1 MFLNSSFYCSYGD
14 YQDIPDET
22 TLELAF
28 IGRSNSGKS
37 SLINA
42 ICLKKKIAKISK
54 TPGKTQLINFF
65 NLGSNCFLV
74 DLPGYGFAK
83 VSKSKTKSFSSL
95 ISSYLIERKQLRLV
109 FLILDSRLGITNL
122 DELMIK
128 MLVKIGLRF
137 VIILNKI
144 DKLNQ
149 MEFQKCKKK
158 IRDDLSNI
166 CNFDVY
172 YFYFSAK
179 TGKGSAEIKNYLV
192 EIENL
197 PLEIFSK
204 D

>member
-179 TGKGSAEIKNYLV
+179 TGKGGDEIKNYLV

>member
-1 MFLNSSFYCSYGD
+1 MFLNSNFYCSYGE
-14 YQDIPDET
+14 YKEIPDET

-37 SLINA
+37 SLINSV
-42 ICLKKKIAKISK
+42 CLKKKIAKTSK

-95 ISSYLIERKQLRLV
+95 ISSYLIKRKQLRLV

-149 MEFQKCKKK
+149 MAFQKCKKK

-179 TGKGSAEIKNYLV
+179 TGKGSAEIKNYLI

>member
-128 MLVKIGLRF
+128 MLVRIGLRF

>member
-158 IRDDLSNI
+158 IREDLSNI

>member
-95 ISSYLIERKQLRLV
+95 ISSYLIERKQLKLV

-128 MLVKIGLRF
+128 MLVRIGLRF

-192 EIENL
+192 ENENL

>member
-1 MFLNSSFYCSYGD
+1 MFLNSNFYCSYGE
-14 YQDIPDET
+14 YKEIPDET

-37 SLINA
+37 SLINSV
-42 ICLKKKIAKISK
+42 CLKKKIAKTSK

-83 VSKSKTKSFSSL
+83 VSKNKTKSFSNL
-95 ISSYLIERKQLRLV
+95 ISSYLIKRKQLKLV

-128 MLVKIGLRF
+128 MLVKLRLRF

-144 DKLNQ
+144 DKLNET
-149 MEFQKCKKK
+149 EFQKSKKK
-158 IRDDLSNI
+158 IREDLSNI
-166 CNFDVY
+166 CNFNVD
-172 YFYFSAK
+172 YFYFSSK
-179 TGKGSAEIKNYLV
+179 TGKGSVEIKNYLIK
-192 EIENL
+192 EENL
-197 PLEIFSK
+197 PLEIFLK

>member
-192 EIENL
+192 ETENL

>member
-14 YQDIPDET
+14 YQDIPNET

-128 MLVKIGLRF
+128 MLVRIGLRF

-192 EIENL
+192 ETENL

>member
-1 MFLNSSFYCSYGD
+1 MFLNSNFYCSYGAFKD
-14 YQDIPDET
+14 LPNDK

-37 SLINA
+37 SLINS

-83 VSKSKTKSFSSL
+83 VSKKKTKSFSSL

-109 FLILDSRLGITNL
+109 FLILDSRLGVTNL

-128 MLVKIGLRF
+128 MLVKIRLRF

-149 MEFQKCKKK
+149 TEFQKCKKK
-158 IRDDLSNI
+158 IRGDLKNI
-166 CNFDVY
+166 CNFNVD

-179 TGKGSAEIKNYLV
+179 TGKGSAEIKNYLI
-192 EIENL
+192 EDENL
-197 PLEIFSK
+197 PLEIFLK

>member
-1 MFLNSSFYCSYGD
+1 MVL
-14 YQDIPDET
+14 
-22 TLELAF
+22 
-28 IGRSNSGKS
+28 
-37 SLINA
+37 
-42 ICLKKKIAKISK
+42 LKFQKA
-54 TPGKTQLINFF
+54 
-65 NLGSNCFLV
+65 
-74 DLPGYGFAK
+74 
-83 VSKSKTKSFSSL
+83 KTKSFSSL

-149 MEFQKCKKK
+149 MEFQNVKK

-179 TGKGSAEIKNYLV
+179 TGKGSAEIKNYLL

-197 PLEIFSK
+197 PLEIFLK

>member
-14 YQDIPDET
+14 YQDIPNET

-128 MLVKIGLRF
+128 MLVRIGLRF

-149 MEFQKCKKK
+149 LEFQKCKKK

>member
-109 FLILDSRLGITNL
+109 FLILDSRLGVTNL

-128 MLVKIGLRF
+128 MLVRIGLRF

-192 EIENL
+192 ETENL

>member
-128 MLVKIGLRF
+128 MLVRIGLRF

-179 TGKGSAEIKNYLV
+179 TGRGSAEIKNYLA

>member
-14 YQDIPDET
+14 YQDIPNET

-192 EIENL
+192 ETENL

>member
-1 MFLNSSFYCSYGD
+1 MFLNSNFYCSYGE
-14 YQDIPDET
+14 YKEIPDET

-37 SLINA
+37 SLINSV
-42 ICLKKKIAKISK
+42 CLKKKIAKTSK

-83 VSKSKTKSFSSL
+83 VSKNKTKSFSSL
-95 ISSYLIERKQLRLV
+95 ISSYLIKRKQLKLV

-128 MLVKIGLRF
+128 MLVKIRLRF

-158 IRDDLSNI
+158 IREDLSNI
-166 CNFDVY
+166 CNFNVD

-179 TGKGSAEIKNYLV
+179 TGKGSVEIKNYLIK
-192 EIENL
+192 EENL
-197 PLEIFSK
+197 PLEIFLK

>member
-128 MLVKIGLRF
+128 MLVRIGLRF

-192 EIENL
+192 ETENL

>member
-109 FLILDSRLGITNL
+109 FLILDSRLGITKL

-128 MLVKIGLRF
+128 MLVRIGLRF

-158 IRDDLSNI
+158 IRDDQSNI

-192 EIENL
+192 ETENL

>member
-1 MFLNSSFYCSYGD
+1 MFLNSNFYCSYGD
-14 YQDIPDET
+14 FKDLPDQK

-37 SLINA
+37 SLINS

-83 VSKSKTKSFSSL
+83 VSKKTKSFSSL

-128 MLVKIGLRF
+128 MLVKL
-137 VIILNKI
+137 
-144 DKLNQ
+144 D
-149 MEFQKCKKK
+149 
-158 IRDDLSNI
+158 
-166 CNFDVY
+166 
-172 YFYFSAK
+172 
-179 TGKGSAEIKNYLV
+179 
-192 EIENL
+192 
-197 PLEIFSK
+197 
-204 D
+204 

>member
-109 FLILDSRLGITNL
+109 FLVLDSRLGITNL

-128 MLVKIGLRF
+128 MLVRIGLRF

-192 EIENL
+192 ETENL

>member
-1 MFLNSSFYCSYGD
+1 M
-14 YQDIPDET
+14 
-22 TLELAF
+22 
-28 IGRSNSGKS
+28 
-37 SLINA
+37 
-42 ICLKKKIAKISK
+42 
-54 TPGKTQLINFF
+54 
-65 NLGSNCFLV
+65 GSNCFLV

-83 VSKSKTKSFSSL
+83 VSKNKTKSFSSL

-128 MLVKIGLRF
+128 MLVKIRLRF

-158 IRDDLSNI
+158 IREDLSNI
-166 CNFDVY
+166 CNFNVD

-179 TGKGSAEIKNYLV
+179 TGKGSFEIKNYLIN
-192 EIENL
+192 EENL
-197 PLEIFSK
+197 PLEIFFERLNY

>member
-14 YQDIPDET
+14 YQDIPNET

-65 NLGSNCFLV
+65 YLGSNCFLV

-128 MLVKIGLRF
+128 MLVRIGLRF

-192 EIENL
+192 ETENL

>member
-14 YQDIPDET
+14 YQDIPSET

-37 SLINA
+37 SLINS
-42 ICLKKKIAKISK
+42 ICLKKRIAKISK

-65 NLGSNCFLV
+65 YLGSNCFLV

-109 FLILDSRLGITNL
+109 FLILDSRLGITKL

-128 MLVKIGLRF
+128 MLVRIGLRF

-149 MEFQKCKKK
+149 LEFQKCKKK

-192 EIENL
+192 ETENL

>member
-1 MFLNSSFYCSYGD
+1 MFLNSNFYCSYGE
-14 YQDIPDET
+14 YKEIPDET

-37 SLINA
+37 SLINSV
-42 ICLKKKIAKISK
+42 CLKKKIAKTSK

-83 VSKSKTKSFSSL
+83 VSKNKTKSFSSL
-95 ISSYLIERKQLRLV
+95 ISSYLIKRKQLKLV

-128 MLVKIGLRF
+128 MLVKLRLRF

-149 MEFQKCKKK
+149 MEFQKSKKK
-158 IRDDLSNI
+158 IREDLSNI
-166 CNFDVY
+166 CNFNVD
-172 YFYFSAK
+172 YFYFSSK
-179 TGKGSAEIKNYLV
+179 TGKGSVEIKNYLIK
-192 EIENL
+192 EENL
-197 PLEIFSK
+197 PLEIFLK

>member
-109 FLILDSRLGITNL
+109 FLILDSRLGITKL

-158 IRDDLSNI
+158 IRDDLIKI

-179 TGKGSAEIKNYLV
+179 TGKGSTEIKNYLV
-192 EIENL
+192 ETENL

>member
-1 MFLNSSFYCSYGD
+1 MFLNSNFYCSYGE
-14 YQDIPDET
+14 YKEIPDDT

-37 SLINA
+37 SLINSV
-42 ICLKKKIAKISK
+42 CLKKKIAKTSK
-54 TPGKTQLINFF
+54 IPGKTQLINFF

-83 VSKSKTKSFSSL
+83 VSKNKTKSFSSL
-95 ISSYLIERKQLRLV
+95 ISSYLIKRKQLKLV

-128 MLVKIGLRF
+128 MLVKIRLRF

-149 MEFQKCKKK
+149 MEFQKCKRK
-158 IRDDLSNI
+158 IREDLSNI
-166 CNFDVY
+166 CKFNVD

-179 TGKGSAEIKNYLV
+179 TGKGSLEIKNYLIK
-192 EIENL
+192 EENL
-197 PLEIFSK
+197 PKEIFLK

>member
-14 YQDIPDET
+14 YQDIPNET

-128 MLVKIGLRF
+128 MLVRIGLRF

>member
-1 MFLNSSFYCSYGD
+1 MFLNSNFYCSYGE
-14 YQDIPDET
+14 YKEIPDET

-37 SLINA
+37 SLINSV
-42 ICLKKKIAKISK
+42 CLKKKIAKTSK

-83 VSKSKTKSFSSL
+83 VSKNKTKSFSSL
-95 ISSYLIERKQLRLV
+95 ISSYLIKRKQLKLV

-128 MLVKIGLRF
+128 MLVKIRLKF

-158 IRDDLSNI
+158 NKRR
-166 CNFDVY
+166 
-172 YFYFSAK
+172 
-179 TGKGSAEIKNYLV
+179 
-192 EIENL
+192 
-197 PLEIFSK
+197 P
-204 D
+204 